1 MAKEGWHFLP
11 PVNKKIPNISYHGRR
26 GELIQEK
33 DRCCR
38 KRERA
43 EVFDVMV
50 GHPCD
55 RAQQQTQSP
64 CKCSPDPTEA
74 NSKSFTNFSKVKI
87 SS

>member
-11 PVNKKIPNISYHGRR
+11 RVNKKIPNISYHGRR

-38 KRERA
+38 KHERA

-50 GHPCD
+50 GHPVTEHSSKPKVL
-55 RAQQQTQSP
+55 ASAVLTLL
-64 CKCSPDPTEA
+64 KPTV
-74 NSKSFTNFSKVKI
+74 KLTNFSKVKI